1 VKKERRFPHLN
12 MRVRFI
18 LLIMIEFFVVT
29 ILSWGIPM
37 IINHLFHITL
47 NISFMVWV
55 LLLSTVISGAI
66 ISYMSR
72 RIFDPIT
79 RLENAMKQVADGD
92 FKIRLNADCQV
103 DEIRS
108 IYHSFNR
115 MAEELSATEM
125 LQMDFV
131 SNVSHEIK
139 TPVNAIEGYAT
150 LLQGES
156 IAASEECIQYIDK
169 ILFNTRRLST
179 LVGNILL
186 LSKVDNQAIQ
196 SRQDEF
202 RLDEQIR
209 QAIVLLES
217 LWTEKEIEFD
227 VELDEMLYYGSQNLL
242 LHVWSNLLSNAI
254 KFSPPEGLIRI
265 RLRQKEQTIC
275 FYIEDCGPGFEES
288 IKNHLFDK
296 FYQGDT
302 SHKQEGNGLG
312 LALVK
317 KILLLCGGSIEA
329 ENLPVCGCRFTVTLP
344 FSKHP

>member
-1 VKKERRFPHLN
+1 MKKGQRFPHLN
-12 MRVRFI
+12 MRLQFI
-18 LLIMIEFFVVT
+18 LLIIANFFVVT
-29 ILSWGIPM
+29 ILSGTVTLLS
-37 IINHLFHITL
+37 NRLFHITL

-55 LLLSTVISGAI
+55 LLLSTVISGAL
-66 ISYMSR
+66 ISYLSR

-79 RLENAMKQVADGD
+79 KLENAMKKVADGD
-92 FKIRLNADCQV
+92 FNIRLDTNSQI

-115 MAEELSATEM
+115 MAEELSTTET

-156 IAASEECIQYIDK
+156 IISSEECAKYIDK
-169 ILFNTRRLST
+169 ILFNTQRLST

-196 SRQDEF
+196 SHQSEF

-209 QAIVLLES
+209 QAIVLLEP
-217 LWTEKEIEFD
+217 LWTQKEIEFD

-265 RLRQKEQTIC
+265 RLRQKESTIL

-288 IKNHLFDK
+288 IKAHLFDK

-317 KILLLCGGSIEA
+317 KILSLCNGTIEA
-329 ENLPVCGCRFTVTLP
+329 KNLPVCGCPFTVTFP
-344 FSKHP
+344 EQHP